1 VDVKNLNLVEFLGMN
16 SGYLNKLVDFLIVVI
31 AVTIVILSL
40 THVTNKGVREIIKDV
55 AALSEKVDNL
65 EFDVLI
71 EYPEPPKPQII
82 KQRDMRVTGY
92 VPTGNKTAL
101 GENVVV
107 GKTAAVSRNCMDL
120 LGEKVYIEGYGIRY
134 VNDLTAKWVGEEFG
148 ICTIDLAVPTVKH
161 AMQVGNETRKVI
173 HIPTNELN

>member
-1 VDVKNLNLVEFLGMN
+1 MSDY
-16 SGYLNKLVDFLIVVI
+16 SSKLVDFFITVIAAVVI
-31 AVTIVILSL
+31 VFLLASL
-40 THVTNKGVREIIKDV
+40 TNKEIKETRKDI
-55 AALSEKVDNL
+55 AALSEKIDNL
-65 EFDVLI
+65 EFDVLV

-161 AMQVGNETRKVI
+161 AMQIGNETRKVI

>member
-16 SGYLNKLVDFLIVVI
+16 SSYLNKLVDFLIAVA
-31 AVTIVILSL
+31 AVTIIVFPL
-40 THVTNKGVREIIKDV
+40 TYSTNEAIKETRKDV
-55 AALSEKVDNL
+55 AALFEKVDDL

-71 EYPEPPKPQII
+71 ECPEPPKPQII

-134 VNDLTAKWVGEEFG
+134 VNDLTAKWVGEEFS